1 MRRWFS
7 LTLFLLLMLSFL
19 IGCGAEVKQS
29 VDDAEPPVA
38 EEAVEETVEEG
49 EVPQEE
55 ALSIDPA
62 STVLPDLELFLRSR
76 PYEGKPIEYVSG
88 AYEHK
93 FVWLPRIALEDVT
106 AEVATLLSQPQYR
119 LTLREM
125 KEGTYYGWE
134 VDSYYYDYTGSG
146 VGVTEVPNKY
156 DEGSIAP
163 VILMIADDKVEGCF
177 HLSLFYSPVF
187 ELQDSGTRSSRN
199 LTEDG
204 QGEIITEDTDL
215 GEYESSS
222 DTEQWREKCSACH
235 GSGDCTHCGGDDTV
249 KKFQAGIGYV
259 SQDCTFCS
267 GGRCRSCGGDGWK

>member
-1 MRRWFS
+1 MRRWF
-7 LTLFLLLMLSFL
+7 LLALALLLMLSFL
-19 IGCGAEVKQS
+19 VGCGAEVEQS
-29 VDDAEPPVA
+29 VDEVETPLA
-38 EEAVEETVEEG
+38 EETAEEEK
-49 EVPQEE
+49 VPQEE
-55 ALSIDPA
+55 EVSIDPA
-62 STVLPDLELFLRSR
+62 STVLPDLEQFLRSR

-93 FVWLPRIALEDVT
+93 FVWLPRAALEAVT
-106 AEVATLLSQPQYR
+106 AEVVALLSLPQYQ

-125 KEGTYYGWE
+125 KETTYYGWE
-134 VDSYYYDYTGSG
+134 IDSYYYDYTGSG
-146 VGVTEVPNKY
+146 TGVTEVPNKY
-156 DEGSIAP
+156 DEGSIAS
-163 VILMIADDKVEGCF
+163 VILMVADDQVEGCF
-177 HLSLFYSPVF
+177 HLSLFYSPAF
-187 ELQDSGTRSSRN
+187 ELQYSGSRSSRN

-215 GEYESSS
+215 SEYESSS
-222 DTEQWREKCSACH
+222 DSEQWREKCSACH